1 MKNLHLVSPRHFNSG
16 LFVVLFLSIFGS
28 CTVAPRITMNMPADD
43 QAIVNGKIF
52 STAYQQKAAE
62 YRGLCYQAYNIARM
76 RVDEFAQ
83 QKTEKPKAIMTD
95 IDETVL
101 NNSPYQAHQLLI
113 GKDYDDVSWK
123 EWTDKGI
130 ADTIPGAV
138 HFYQYAASKGIA
150 IFYVSGRNDNERVA
164 TLRNLQRYNL
174 PNADNEHLLLVTNSS
189 SKEPRRDLI
198 KKNYTIMLYIGD
210 NANDLSV
217 LFEKKYPEDR
227 MKLADDYSMEFG
239 KRFIMLPNAA
249 YGDWESAIYHYNYKL
264 TPAQKD
270 SVIRATM
277 DTY

>member
-1 MKNLHLVSPRHFNSG
+1 
-16 LFVVLFLSIFGS
+16 
-28 CTVAPRITMNMPADD
+28 MPAND

-83 QKTEKPKAIMTD
+83 QKTDKPKAIMTD

-138 HFYQYAASKGIA
+138 HFFQYAASKGIA

-164 TLRNLQRYNL
+164 TLRNLQRYNF

-189 SKEPRRDLI
+189 SKEPRRELI
-198 KKNYTIMLYIGD
+198 QKNHTIIMYIGD
-210 NANDLSV
+210 NANDLNMQ
-217 LFEKKYPEDR
+217 FEKKYPGDR

-239 KRFIMLPNAA
+239 KQFIMLPNAA